1 MNIEILVDEK
11 WVLTDVSEVKKDD
24 FIRTNGEK
32 SKPQQ
37 ACEDAWQDEKGSW
50 CIRVYKQEEVE
61 ADSTDENIPVL
72 KEAVG

>member
-24 FIRTNGEK
+24 VIRTNGEK

-37 ACEDAWQDEKGSW
+37 ASEDAWQDEKGAW
-50 CIRVYKQEEVE
+50 CLRVYKQEEAE
-61 ADSTDENIPVL
+61 ADSVDEDIPTLEV
-72 KEAVG
+72 ATG